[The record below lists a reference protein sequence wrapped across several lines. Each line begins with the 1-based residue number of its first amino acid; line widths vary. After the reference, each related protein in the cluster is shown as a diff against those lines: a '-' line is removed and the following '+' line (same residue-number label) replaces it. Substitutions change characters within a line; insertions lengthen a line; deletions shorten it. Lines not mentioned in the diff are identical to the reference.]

1 MTDFLS
7 VENMKSIIGLLKTFF
22 ISKYGIDIENTDIR
36 LKPIFLNIM
45 KRVDEDRSNKYMST
59 MEKTKLTLRIVK
71 EIVKKE
77 LNLHVNRDDE
87 LYPDRDVVINNLKTE
102 SVEFSTN
109 DDVANQMKLLEE
121 SRKLDTSV
129 APDIDESLKP
139 IEDSIIDESEFVLK
153 MKELETNRL
162 KFNEN
167 LKVSQPVDT
176 SNRIVEHTKEN
187 SERFIPTEES
197 IDKTFNDENSSN
209 TFNNSATTMTTSI
222 MGNTTDRSVVNKPIH
237 ETDPKA
243 FYMQDFKLAND
254 DNKSN
259 ITQHDL
265 KSSPVLMV
273 PDAKISA
280 DTSHVKKIKVSKYIL
295 INSYD
300 RNWVVDKYRY
310 KYSVRF
316 QENKRQTNRVAYY
329 ANNKTVPFTKTDTY
343 EGVPNTNGWIDKNGT
358 VHGPYDNTLESGE
371 LLGYEEFS
379 ISIDQDASISNH
391 LKDIYSISVTNVTIP
406 SELFHILNNS
416 LNINSSR
423 STNDFNYN
431 YSFPYILCNIEEFS
445 DLYDGTDT
453 TIRQSFCQL
462 QYHDFMK
469 TPSGRGYIILK
480 PVQNEKKIFYPT
492 PLATLPTLHIS
503 LTKPNGELLN
513 NSIDGVEVFSID
525 VSQLYYLKIT
535 TSKYF
540 NKDSFCKGDYIRL
553 REFTIFKLLNLKPD
567 SENVPSMGTD
577 DEIKRLIDFINKK
590 EGHVIYDIGSP
601 NDDGYYNGFYI
612 YAPGFFDDEIGS
624 FVVDVGLTNTL
635 TTFNEYIKE
644 EDYEHTNIKA
654 NFKYGYILNM
664 SLQNSISLTVE
675 VFKHD
680 ASVINTVNVTKTLN

>member
-1 MTDFLS
+1 
-7 VENMKSIIGLLKTFF
+7 MKSIISLLKTFF
-22 ISKYGIDIENTDIR
+22 SSKYGVDIERTNIR

-45 KRVDEDRSNKYMST
+45 KRVDEDRSNKNLSS

-87 LYPDRDVVINNLKTE
+87 LYPDRDVIVNNLKTE
-102 SVEFSTN
+102 SVDFTSNE
-109 DDVANQMKLLEE
+109 DVAKHMKMLEE
-121 SRKLDTSV
+121 SRKLDTSIV
-129 APDIDESLKP
+129 VPDIDESLKP
-139 IEDSIIDESEFVLK
+139 IGDTTIDESEFILK
-153 MKELETNRL
+153 MKELETNRIM
-162 KFNEN
+162 FNEN
-167 LKVSQPVDT
+167 LKVSQPVDN
-176 SNRIVEHTKEN
+176 SIVVQN
-187 SERFIPTEES
+187 SESFIPQERSIEKTMNEEKPANNTMF
-197 IDKTFNDENSSN
+197 IDRLINTPSSVDN
-209 TFNNSATTMTTSI
+209 V
-222 MGNTTDRSVVNKPIH
+222 DHSVVNKPIH

-243 FYMQDFKLAND
+243 FYIQDVEQHPKN
-254 DNKSN
+254 NISN
-259 ITQHDL
+259 RTQHET
-265 KSSPVLMV
+265 KSSPLHMV

-280 DTSHVKKIKVSKYIL
+280 DTSHIKKIKVAKYIL

-300 RNWVVDKYRY
+300 RNWIVDKYRY

-316 QENKRQTNRVAYY
+316 QENKRQTSRVAYY

-343 EGVPNTNGWIDKNGT
+343 EGVPNNNGWIDKNGT
-358 VHGPYDNTLESGE
+358 VHGPYDGALDQGE
-371 LLGYEEFS
+371 ILGYEEFS
-379 ISIDQDASISNH
+379 ISVDQDASISNH

-406 SELFHILNNS
+406 SELFHVLNNS

-431 YSFPYILCNIEEFS
+431 YSFPYILCNIDEFS

-535 TSKYF
+535 TTKYF
-540 NKDSFCKGDYIRL
+540 NKDSFFKGDYIRL
-553 REFTIFKLLNLKPD
+553 KEFTIFKLLNLKPE

-601 NDDGYYNGFYI
+601 NDDGYYNSFYI
-612 YAPGFFDDEIGS
+612 YAPGFFDDVNGS
-624 FVVDVGLTNTL
+624 FVVDVTLTNTL

-644 EDYEHTNIKA
+644 EDYEHVNLKA

-680 ASVINTVNVTKTLN
+680 ASVINAVNVTKTLN